1 MLCLLTPFRFQT
13 ARFAVARVCT
23 QQALPPSPPA
33 THPSRWRLPR
43 PPPPMHALCSWPCV
57 WPPTPCLCPPSA
69 ARGRATLGA
78 AVSVRPRQHTCSC
91 LPAGRVLARARAS
104 HVCCHDP
111 RRQWPVQHLLLQ
123 LRQRLQPAVRK
134 DILRHGNMDQVRW
147 RCRRWVLAASRH
159 RPSLLPLPVTRVRL
173 PAGSA

>member
-104 HVCCHDP
+104 HVCCHEP
-111 RRQWPVQHLLLQ
+111 PQAMA
-123 LRQRLQPAVRK
+123 PATSS
-134 DILRHGNMDQVRW
+134 
-147 RCRRWVLAASRH
+147 AATATTAATSSARTH
-159 RPSLLPLPVTRVRL
+159 PVTRQHGSSALALSEVGVGG
-173 PAGSA
+173 PAGTGPACCRCLSLTCV